1 MSNPQVTQ
9 LIEQLSQVLEQ
20 NRQKRQQTETY
31 MRGVQAA
38 KDQQVQGASAGGAK
52 LNAASGF
59 SEGLAAS
66 QQKKPAEEQPQA
78 QSMTPGGMIPGAESG
93 YGGDGAVSPY
103 SRTGGMPRVSSSALS
118 PSTTREGRLEL
129 GGDYARTQQL
139 LSENPYRMEENA
151 PAYRPNTD
159 PALEE
164 QKRRFTQNLMLSR
177 GQSGGPLGGAGQS
190 PPQGDGLDPN
200 VVNAVS
206 RSGGPIRQMG
216 QPNMQA
222 QPMSA
227 QGGPPQGWS
236 PDDYALLESLSQR
249 YPGG

>member
-1 MSNPQVTQ
+1 MANQQVDK
-9 LIEQLSQVLEQ
+9 LIAELSSILEQ
-20 NRQKRQQTETY
+20 NRQKRNAMDAMLTGMQQGYT
-31 MRGVQAA
+31 QA
-38 KDQQVQGASAGGAK
+38 QQR
-52 LNAASGF
+52 AASGAAAAGTAAGRGA
-59 SEGLAAS
+59 SEAAKTAGAPS
-66 QQKKPAEEQPQA
+66 
-78 QSMTPGGMIPGAESG
+78 GAESS
-93 YGGDGAVSPY
+93 YGGDGKVSPY

-118 PSTTREGRLEL
+118 PSTTREGRLKL

-151 PAYRPNTD
+151 SYTPNTD

-177 GQSGGPLGGAGQS
+177 GESGGPLGGAGQP

-206 RSGGPIRQMG
+206 RSGGPVAPMMNLGGAQG
-216 QPNMQA
+216 PGQA
-222 QPMSA
+222 QPMPA
-227 QGGPPQGWS
+227 QGGPPAGWS